1 MGIQESFDGPN
12 GAKSWVKEL
21 QRRGDPDVVICLAG
35 NKCDLEDKRAVTA
48 EEAREY
54 AKSGGLMYTETSAR
68 SGFNVKEMF
77 KMIAEELPKT
87 SAGKQDESD
96 VRLRREP
103 KKESGGCC

>member
-1 MGIQESFDGPN
+1 MEACVCPAQ
-12 GAKSWVKEL
+12 
-21 QRRGDPDVVICLAG
+21 
-35 NKCDLEDKRAVTA
+35 
-48 EEAREY
+48 EAREY

-77 KMIAEELPKT
+77 KMIGTAVRTARLSRIVVCSRCGYHSAEELPKT
-87 SAGKQDESD
+87 SAGKQDDSD

>member
-48 EEAREY
+48 EVSLVVLVMIGRRFAHGSLCVPRTGGAR
-54 AKSGGLMYTETSAR
+54 
-68 SGFNVKEMF
+68 
-77 KMIAEELPKT
+77 
-87 SAGKQDESD
+87 
-96 VRLRREP
+96 VR
-103 KKESGGCC
+103 